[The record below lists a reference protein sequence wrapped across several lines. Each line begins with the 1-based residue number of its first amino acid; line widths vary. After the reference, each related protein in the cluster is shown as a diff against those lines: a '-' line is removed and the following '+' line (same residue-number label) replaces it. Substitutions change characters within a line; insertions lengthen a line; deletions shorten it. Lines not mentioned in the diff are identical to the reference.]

1 MKRVLVTGG
10 SGKAGRAC
18 VRELL
23 EHGYEVINVDAVS
36 PSEALC
42 PFVEA
47 DLTDFGQALE
57 ALSGVDHG
65 MTRSML
71 LCIWLLFRPRAG
83 RPMP

>member
-23 EHGYEVINVDAVS
+23 EHGYEVINVDAAR

-42 PFVEA
+42 PFVEV

-57 ALSGVDHG
+57 AL
-65 MTRSML
+65 
-71 LCIWLLFRPRAG
+71 
-83 RPMP
+83 